1 MQNENDKAYIK
12 QQILDNLEAYGIQW
26 DDTENKIV
34 VDDFREVQRRLAQR
48 TNLKGLDYISKVQK
62 YHAQPADIDIT
73 KIIPNLVIEDS
84 KSEHDRLLAYAI
96 LSLVWRLEIKGQLG
110 GQKTRN

>member
-34 VDDFREVQRRLAQR
+34 VDDFR
-48 TNLKGLDYISKVQK
+48 
-62 YHAQPADIDIT
+62 
-73 KIIPNLVIEDS
+73 
-84 KSEHDRLLAYAI
+84 
-96 LSLVWRLEIKGQLG
+96 
-110 GQKTRN
+110 

>member
-48 TNLKGLDYISKVQK
+48 TNLKGLDYTSKVQK
-62 YHAQPADIDIT
+62 YLAQPADIDIQQF
-73 KIIPNLVIEDS
+73 
-84 KSEHDRLLAYAI
+84 
-96 LSLVWRLEIKGQLG
+96 EIKRGTKMVNFKDG
-110 GQKTRN
+110 KKRK